1 MARLAELVLAADPTA
16 WADAGFTIDGGACV
30 VGGVRLRFV
39 AADDDVDEDVVAR
52 GIAPSLAGSGDGG
65 GAGGGGVRGWGMTAL
80 ANGPPDDVEGLA
92 TWEVPEPPELAG
104 ADAHPL
110 EVVRIDH
117 VVVLT
122 PDLDRTVAAIEAGLG
137 VPLRRQRDGPSG
149 SGAPA
154 QQAFFRL
161 GEVVLEL
168 VRGPADGVARFWGL
182 AFEVASLD
190 RALDRL
196 GPERLR
202 EPKPAVQPGRRI
214 ASVRDAAG
222 LGLPVALMDTPRS

>member
-1 MARLAELVLAADPTA
+1 MAAGRPLTVARLAELALAADPA
-16 WADAGFTIDGGACV
+16 SWADAGFTVDGDTCV
-30 VGGVRLRFV
+30 VGAVRLRFV
-39 AADDDVDEDVVAR
+39 AADADAR
-52 GIAPSLAGSGDGG
+52 SLHGAAG
-65 GAGGGGVRGWGMTAL
+65 GAGGGGVRGWGMAAL
-80 ANGPPDDVEGLA
+80 ASGPPGDLEGLA
-92 TWEVPEPPELAG
+92 TWEVAEPPEFAR

-122 PDLDRTVAAIEAGLG
+122 PDLDRTVAAVEAGLG
-137 VPLRRQRDGPSG
+137 VPLRRRRDGPSG
-149 SGAPA
+149 SGTPA

-190 RALDRL
+190 RALERL

-222 LGLPVALMDTPRS
+222 LGLPVALMDTPRP

>member
-1 MARLAELVLAADPTA
+1 MARLAELVLAADPA
-16 WADAGFTIDGGACV
+16 SWADAGFGVDGGSCV

-39 AADDDVDEDVVAR
+39 AADDVDVDVDVAV
-52 GIAPSLAGSGDGG
+52 GAGG
-65 GAGGGGVRGWGMTAL
+65 GGGGVRGWGMTAL

-92 TWEVPEPPELAG
+92 TWEVPEPPGLAG
-104 ADAHPL
+104 PDAHAL

-122 PDLDRTVAAIEAGLG
+122 PDLDRTVAAVEAGLG

-182 AFEVASLD
+182 AFEVVSLD

-222 LGLPVALMDTPRS
+222 LGLPVALMDTPRP